1 MGLAVLF
8 GALLLL
14 ASYNY
19 AATQTPPAKP
29 LYSFVAGG
37 WANIESAAN
46 LTRNSNEGISLTTIN
61 CRYDSTTEI
70 VDTIQPLYKR
80 NKFLML
86 LFRFCHCQKIFDQ
99 RFTNIIQYF
108 NHYRGI
114 CTTINCRYDS
124 TSVKG
129 INF

>member
-46 LTRNSNEGISLTTIN
+46 STRNFNPPTSRITTN
-61 CRYDSTTEI
+61 LEF
-70 VDTIQPLYKR
+70 V
-80 NKFLML
+80 
-86 LFRFCHCQKIFDQ
+86 
-99 RFTNIIQYF
+99 
-108 NHYRGI
+108 
-114 CTTINCRYDS
+114 
-124 TSVKG
+124 
-129 INF
+129 